1 MHPEGQHSL
10 TSISYIREGAIVP
23 KELMRN
29 KLQIK
34 NPHQNQCIR
43 RRAIGGLEQLP
54 GKHHTD

>member
-23 KELMRN
+23 KKLMRN

-43 RRAIGGLEQLP
+43 R
-54 GKHHTD
+54 